1 MNGEFG
7 VDETFESRAFDD
19 DLLNGKIIR
28 SGGKID
34 NFAEIGAFFGFD
46 LEPEQIKIKIE
57 NFFNL
62 NDVCLTDKFVG
73 VVDDDAVLRIFANR
87 RDVEDVGVYI
97 YHWTGKEKTE
107 DF

>member
-1 MNGEFG
+1 MNGEFR
-7 VDETFESRAFDD
+7 VDEAFESRAFDD

-62 NDVCLTDKFVG
+62 NDVCLADKLID
-73 VVDDDAVLRIFANR
+73 VVDDDSILRILANR
-87 RDVEDVGVYI
+87 RDIKNIVGRVCCRARE
-97 YHWTGKEKTE
+97 EKTE